1 MLDTTRAKLESMY
14 RTQPQR
20 GADGAMHEL
29 HASTRISP
37 EQGELLAT
45 FHEKLRPKVSLEVG
59 MAYGYSTL
67 YMADAMHRG
76 GYGYHLAIDP
86 FQHSA
91 WHGIALASLEELG
104 FQHRV
109 KLVDDFSASA
119 LPRLRDQG
127 VRADFVYIDGQHTF
141 DAVLVDVCG
150 ADRLL
155 NPGGLLILDDMW
167 MPSIRKVAAFVR
179 ANYAHLVEVPTPVE
193 NVFCVMKQGEDAR
206 GWDHFV
212 DFA

>member
-91 WHGIALASLEELG
+91 WHGIALASGCCGSGYARAGMYTATATSDASDPEL
-104 FQHRV
+104 
-109 KLVDDFSASA
+109 
-119 LPRLRDQG
+119 PT
-127 VRADFVYIDGQHTF
+127 IT
-141 DAVLVDVCG
+141 
-150 ADRLL
+150 LL
-155 NPGGLLILDDMW
+155 Q
-167 MPSIRKVAAFVR
+167 
-179 ANYAHLVEVPTPVE
+179 
-193 NVFCVMKQGEDAR
+193 CMKD
-206 GWDHFV
+206 
-212 DFA
+212 